1 MRKILLLTVFWVAYY
16 LPVFSQAGCQSQN
29 SRLLTGTTF
38 SNLSL
43 KNKVTTPDLV
53 ISYDTNWVFNHSRNN
68 KKIICPGMTDKNSK
82 SAQDPMAMFQKPPT
96 IDNMPCMVP
105 QGYFPMPVAEPDS
118 TVRYSLLIKKY

>member
-1 MRKILLLTVFWVAYY
+1 MRKILLLTFLMVGYY

-29 SRLLTGTTF
+29 SRLLTGTTL

-43 KNKVTTPDLV
+43 KNNVTTHDLV

-68 KKIICPGMTDKNSK
+68 KKIIYPGMTGKNQRSV
-82 SAQDPMAMFQKPPT
+82 QDPMAIFQKPPT
-96 IDNMPCMVP
+96 SDNMPCAVP
-105 QGYFPMPVAEPDS
+105 QGYFPMQVAEPDS